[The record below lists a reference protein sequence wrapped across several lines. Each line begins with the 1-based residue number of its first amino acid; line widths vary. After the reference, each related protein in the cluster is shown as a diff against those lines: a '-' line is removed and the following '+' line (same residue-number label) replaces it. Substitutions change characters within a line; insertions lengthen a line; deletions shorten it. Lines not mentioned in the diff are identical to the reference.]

1 MFHDNKEL
9 YEFSDFRLDISE
21 RLLLRKGKRVS
32 LSEKAFEMLCVLV
45 RQSGHLVSKDELLAE
60 VWTDTIVEENNLD
73 KNVSLLRQVLG
84 ERKGKEKFIETV
96 RGRGYRF
103 VVEVRQIEVESRESR
118 VESQS
123 ESQISNFRFQNGNV
137 NGDEP
142 PTINER
148 QIIENQQPIIK
159 DHRQNPQ
166 SAIRNPKS
174 NKVIAL
180 ADWRHEPEENEKSPE
195 AISTPAQITE
205 FPQAKRK
212 KFPLFG
218 AIVFGLLILALG
230 YFAFTRFPSV
240 SQARPSLFG

>member
-103 VVEVRQIEVESRESR
+103 VAEVRRVENGNAEKDESRIT
-118 VESQS
+118 SQ
-123 ESQISNFRFQNGNV
+123 EFTKGK
-137 NGDEP
+137 
-142 PTINER
+142 R
-148 QIIENQQPIIK
+148 QKEN
-159 DHRQNPQ
+159 
-166 SAIRNPKS
+166 
-174 NKVIAL
+174 
-180 ADWRHEPEENEKSPE
+180 
-195 AISTPAQITE
+195 T
-205 FPQAKRK
+205 
-212 KFPLFG
+212 
-218 AIVFGLLILALG
+218 
-230 YFAFTRFPSV
+230 
-240 SQARPSLFG
+240 